1 VAEKHYKYY
10 VHRPTD
16 YSQMLKVEEM
26 RRVEVEGAEVYAVEA
41 PAGAYLVKGFMDVE
55 QQYQIG
61 FEAMN
66 YFVHRPYRTNLDG
79 TNGLYLETKE
89 EKQERKG
96 QVEEREKE
104 KEAEEEKVDEGK
116 KVEEGDGSSGYYF
129 DERVRMAN
137 LGYQYDWPHRSYP
150 KTKVPIPP
158 SIQSL
163 TARAQ
168 QLFQRLCQHPV
179 EYYGEAVI
187 VNYYK

>member
-1 VAEKHYKYY
+1 MAEKHYKYY

-16 YSQMLKVEEM
+16 YSQVLRVEQM

-41 PAGAYLVKGFMDVE
+41 PAGAYLVKRFMDVG

-66 YFVHRPYRTNLDG
+66 YFVHKPYRTNLDG

-89 EKQERKG
+89 EKQEREG
-96 QVEEREKE
+96 EEVEENEEEKE
-104 KEAEEEKVDEGK
+104 KEAEEGK
-116 KVEEGDGSSGYYF
+116 KLEEGDGSSGYYF

-150 KTKVPIPP
+150 KTQVPIPP
-158 SIQSL
+158 SIQHL
-163 TARAQ
+163 TTRAQ
-168 QLFQRLCQHPV
+168 QLFQRLCLHPV
-179 EYYGEAVI
+179 DYHG
-187 VNYYK
+187 